1 MLLLLLVAA
10 NCDDVVARAILAAT
24 VRVDL
29 LQAVRPAGTTVEVT
43 VCVSTVVTVLRGRI
57 VWAVKNMVGVMV
69 VFACTLE
76 HTTMVSGVGVTVTVL
91 LTVVATSVVTV
102 VGSVCVVKDV
112 VVVYVVMTGC
122 PQLGCS
128 NASPWIC
135 RRALPLAL
143 TLATCEGR
151 QARVV
156 VRVVTA
162 FLLTVTADGVRVEVV
177 VTRTGKAM

>member
-1 MLLLLLVAA
+1 
-10 NCDDVVARAILAAT
+10 
-24 VRVDL
+24 
-29 LQAVRPAGTTVEVT
+29 
-43 VCVSTVVTVLRGRI
+43 
-57 VWAVKNMVGVMV
+57 MVGVTV

-76 HTTMVSGVGVTVTVL
+76 HTTIVSGVGVIVTVL

-102 VGSVCVVKDV
+102 VGSVCVVNDV

-135 RRALPLAL
+135 RRALPLPLAL
-143 TLATCEGR
+143 TLAACEGR

-156 VRVVTA
+156 VRVVTV

-177 VTRTGKAM
+177 VKRTGKAM